1 MKKIYLLY
9 GVAVFAVA
17 VLLVDFISYAIHTPT
32 VQKEVRNIQV
42 ETETSIQTKDTP
54 PVKKKLCNCCT
65 ERRERLREFVQR
77 TRERRQRENNTR

>member
-32 VQKEVRNIQV
+32 VQKEVRNTQV
-42 ETETSIQTKDTP
+42 ETSTSTQTKDTLT
-54 PVKKKLCNCCT
+54 VKKKFCNCCT
-65 ERRERLREFVQR
+65 ERRERLREFVQKA
-77 TRERRQRENNTR
+77 RERRRHENNTR